1 MLQLTP
7 QSRLFVATE
16 PVDFRNG
23 IDGLAA
29 VCRRALGDHPL
40 SGALS
45 VFRNRAGTPLQI
57 LCSDGQGSWLCP
69 KRLSQGRFTWWPTTQ
84 DASVRLSARA
94 LAIVRWNGHPQQAGM
109 ADDWRQ
115 LAEGGA
121 RVVGSFHGSQ
131 AAGAPKTSARGSCNA
146 TRYANAFTPAWRQVA
161 MRLVSRLAME
171 ALSSVAY
178 KRLFCR
184 WRMANLNA
192 RLQSMEGSLP
202 PPLLQ
207 NRAGHFCG
215 TRLLSDAP
223 SVIGIRP
230 TVSQT
235 CDLMFRA
242 SPSWDIAPSHY
253 RAGLALLQRYSSRS
267 RAHHRPHV
275 SLSEALPSALAS

>member
-1 MLQLTP
+1 MKSCSSYVSQD
-7 QSRLFVATE
+7 S
-16 PVDFRNG
+16 
-23 IDGLAA
+23 
-29 VCRRALGDHPL
+29 
-40 SGALS
+40 
-45 VFRNRAGTPLQI
+45 AG
-57 LCSDGQGSWLCP
+57 G
-69 KRLSQGRFTWWPTTQ
+69 WP
-84 DASVRLSARA
+84 R
-94 LAIVRWNGHPQQAGM
+94 
-109 ADDWRQ
+109 
-115 LAEGGA
+115 
-121 RVVGSFHGSQ
+121 
-131 AAGAPKTSARGSCNA
+131 KK
-146 TRYANAFTPAWRQVA
+146 
-161 MRLVSRLAME
+161 LVSASTRTVEVDLARKRHVSRRDRMRSPQRLPCVLAVPRDRFRQSTPE
-171 ALSSVAY
+171 R
-178 KRLFCR
+178 K
-184 WRMANLNA
+184 A

-275 SLSEALPSALAS
+275 SISEALPSALAS